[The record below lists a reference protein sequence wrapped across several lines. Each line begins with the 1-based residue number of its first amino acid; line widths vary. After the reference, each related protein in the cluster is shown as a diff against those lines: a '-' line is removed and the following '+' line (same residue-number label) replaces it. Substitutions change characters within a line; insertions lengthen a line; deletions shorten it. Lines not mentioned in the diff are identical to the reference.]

1 MVSKS
6 QRRKGQN
13 NMSRGRIAAR
23 EPKEPDT
30 KYKSRV
36 VSKFINMVMLG
47 GKKSTARKIVYTM
60 LESID
65 NEDVKEARRYFEEAV
80 KNVMPEV
87 EVRTRRVGG
96 ANYQVPVPV
105 KHDRAETVAMRWIL
119 TAAKN
124 QKGSPISVTLSN
136 EIKSAYSGEGS
147 AVKKKQET
155 HKMAEANKAFA
166 HFKW

>member
-1 MVSKS
+1 
-6 QRRKGQN
+6 
-13 NMSRGRIAAR
+13 MSRGKIAVR

-47 GKKSTARKIVYTM
+47 GKKSTARKIVYDV

-65 NEDVKEARRYFEEAV
+65 KEDIKEARRYFEEAV

-119 TAAKN
+119 DAAKK
-124 QKGSPISVTLSN
+124 QKGAPISVGLTSEVKAAYN
-136 EIKSAYSGEGS
+136 EEGM

>member
-1 MVSKS
+1 
-6 QRRKGQN
+6 
-13 NMSRGRIAAR
+13 MSRGKIAVR

-47 GKKSTARKIVYTM
+47 GKKSTARKIVYDV

-65 NEDVKEARRYFEEAV
+65 KEDVKEARRYFEEAV

-96 ANYQVPVPV
+96 ANYQVPVEV
-105 KHDRAETVAMRWIL
+105 RSERRTALAIRWIVESAR
-119 TAAKN
+119 T
-124 QKGSPISVTLSN
+124 QKGKPMAERLAEEFANAFNNTGGA
-136 EIKSAYSGEGS
+136 IKKRQD
-147 AVKKKQET
+147 VQR
-155 HKMAEANKAFA
+155 MAEANKAFA
-166 HFKW
+166 HFSW